1 MATIAERLIEA
12 HKRIANAA
20 ALNHRPMNS
29 ITLMAVSKTKPAA
42 MVQEAYAAG
51 ARHFGENYLQ
61 EGIEKIQHLPEL
73 TEATWHFIG
82 PIQSNKSRPI
92 AEHFD
97 WVHTLDRFK
106 IAQRLNE
113 QRPAH
118 SPPLN
123 VCIQVNISQEMSKSG
138 VAPEQLLPLAE
149 AISALPQLR
158 LRGLMAIPAATED
171 LHQQRASFAA
181 LRQLFDTL
189 QSHYPSL
196 DTLSMGMS
204 DDMEAA
210 IAEGSTM
217 VRIGSA
223 IFGSRI

>member
-61 EGIEKIQHLPEL
+61 EGIEKIQQLPEL
-73 TEATWHFIG
+73 TEAKWHFIG

-97 WVHTLDRFK
+97 WVHTIDRIK
-106 IAQRLNE
+106 IAQRLSA

-118 SPPLN
+118 CPPLN

-138 VAPEQLLPLAE
+138 ISPEQLLPLAE

-171 LHQQRASFAA
+171 SHQQRASFAA

-189 QSHYPSL
+189 QRHFPSL